1 VDTESIEVPGASRVV
16 SVLHQGELLGALS
29 LQKTPGDP
37 VTPIEEKLLADVAS
51 QAGLVLRNVS
61 LIEELRASRQRLVM
75 AQDEERRKIER
86 NIHDG
91 AQQQIVALAIKL
103 RTANQLTAL
112 HPERSQ
118 ALHVELEGEVTEAL
132 ENLRD
137 LARGIYPPLLA
148 DQGLV
153 SALRSQ
159 ARKSPVPV
167 TVDGEGI
174 GRFPQGAESAVYFCT
189 LEALQNVAKYAQA
202 SMASVELS
210 DGGGWLTFA
219 VRDDGV
225 GFDPVAKGY
234 GTGIQG
240 MADRLAALGGDLRVT
255 SSVGDGTRIEGR
267 VPIDRG
273 PESGSFDHGDP
284 SDVE

>member
-1 VDTESIEVPGASRVV
+1 
-16 SVLHQGELLGALS
+16 
-29 LQKTPGDP
+29 
-37 VTPIEEKLLADVAS
+37 
-51 QAGLVLRNVS
+51 
-61 LIEELRASRQRLVM
+61 
-75 AQDEERRKIER
+75 
-86 NIHDG
+86 
-91 AQQQIVALAIKL
+91 
-103 RTANQLTAL
+103 
-112 HPERSQ
+112 
-118 ALHVELEGEVTEAL
+118 
-132 ENLRD
+132 
-137 LARGIYPPLLA
+137 
-148 DQGLV
+148 
-153 SALRSQ
+153 
-159 ARKSPVPV
+159 
-167 TVDGEGI
+167 
-174 GRFPQGAESAVYFCT
+174 VYFCT

-210 DGGGWLTFA
+210 HGGGWLTFA